1 MARTVTYHPRID
13 DTIVAPAT
21 AAGPAALAI
30 VRLSGPQA
38 HDIAGHIVR
47 AKSQPGAWGLLRR
60 VTVTNEA
67 GESIDDALVV
77 FWKAPNSATGEDVAE
92 LHTHGA
98 PAIVRAVVE
107 AALALGARA
116 AEPGEF
122 TRRACL
128 NGKLDLAQ
136 AEAVGELSRAAT
148 DDAARASFAQL
159 SGGLSTILRR
169 IRTAIVEGTALAE
182 AFDEFPED
190 TGAEAGSAP
199 GWLARF
205 DDAIRELDDLIAT
218 FQRGRLLAR
227 GARVVLAGAPNAGKS
242 SMLNALL
249 KRERAI
255 VSPHAGTTRD
265 AVEAAI
271 DFRGVPLT
279 LVDTAGLREEGEEIE
294 TLGMERTRSELQGA
308 DLIIFVSD
316 ASVPMG
322 WETHAYRDVAD
333 LPHIVVINKS
343 DLVVVDLSP
352 EELAGPGRR
361 GEAVKASAKLGDI
374 AAVED
379 AMAAALGL
387 EGAASRE
394 VVLTS
399 ERHASLLRDARNHL
413 VLARQNGSAAATM
426 DFVGV
431 DAAEAIAAID
441 GILPPDGSTV
451 DEAVLDAIFLKFCI
465 GK

>member
-1 MARTVTYHPRID
+1 MARSVTYQPRLD

-30 VRLSGPQA
+30 VRLSGPEA
-38 HDIAGHIVR
+38 HVIAAQIIR
-47 AKSQPGAWGLLRR
+47 TNSPSAAPGMMRR
-60 VTVTNEA
+60 GTIRNAA
-67 GESIDDALVV
+67 GERIDDALVV
-77 FWKAPNSATGEDVAE
+77 HWNSPHSATGEDIAE

-107 AALALGARA
+107 AALAHGARA

-136 AEAVGELSRAAT
+136 AEAIGVLSRAAT
-148 DDAARASFAQL
+148 DEAARAAFAQL
-159 SGGLSTILRR
+159 SGGLSELLRR
-169 IRTAIVEGTALAE
+169 IRTTIIEGVAMAE
-182 AFDEFPED
+182 AIDEFPED
-190 TGAEAGSAP
+190 TASDGAPA
-199 GWLARF
+199 WLARF
-205 DDAIRELDDLIAT
+205 DDAIRELDDLLGT
-218 FQRGRLLAR
+218 FQRGRLLTQ

-242 SMLNALL
+242 SLLNALL
-249 KRERAI
+249 KRERAL

-265 AVEAAI
+265 AVEASI

-279 LVDTAGLREEGEEIE
+279 LVDTAGLREAGEEIE
-294 TLGMERTRSELQGA
+294 TLGMERTRTELQGA
-308 DLIIFVSD
+308 DLIVFVSD

-343 DLVVVDLSP
+343 DLCNADLSP
-352 EELAGPGRR
+352 GELAGSGRR
-361 GEAVKASAKLGDI
+361 GTAVKASAKLGDI
-374 AAVED
+374 AGVEE
-379 AMAAALGL
+379 AMATALGL
-387 EGAASRE
+387 HSGESRE

-399 ERHASLLRDARNHL
+399 ARHESLLRTARAHL
-413 VLARQNGSAAATM
+413 AKARQNGANAATVE
-426 DFVGV
+426 FVSV
-431 DAAEAIAAID
+431 DAAEALAAID
-441 GILPPDGSTV
+441 GVLPSDGSTV